1 MKTIRIGDLELR
13 FIVDETQGSGDL
25 VVFEFV
31 VPARARVPV
40 PHYHRDVDE
49 MVYGVAGTLTTTID
63 GEEHEL
69 MAGDSAFIAHGRVH
83 HHENQHDET
92 ARALIVMNKGSIGIR
107 YFEEMAQAVGG
118 PENPDPAK
126 IKDIMLRY
134 GLVPA

>member
-49 MVYGVAGTLTTTID
+49 MVYGLAGTLTTTID
-63 GEEHEL
+63 GEKHQL
-69 MAGDSAFIAHGRVH
+69 NAGDSAFIGQGRVH
-83 HHENQHDET
+83 HHENMHDEA
-92 ARALIVMNKGSIGIR
+92 ARALIIMNKGSIGIR
-107 YFEEMAQAVGG
+107 YFEEMAQAVSG
-118 PENPDPAK
+118 PEKPDPAR